1 MEGEKKKEQ
10 VVEGGNG
17 NFLSESPRVGE
28 AVETR
33 SRRPRQMRKCTHE
46 RRSLALSPS
55 RSLLRRSPTNSSPSL
70 PSPAYS
76 LQPSQLSGHLI
87 ASNSDPL
94 PELASLFQ
102 INPVG
107 LLFFS

>member
-46 RRSLALSPS
+46 RTTLARSLALSLARCFVAPLQTPV
-55 RSLLRRSPTNSSPSL
+55 RLPLPQPT
-70 PSPAYS
+70 AYS
-76 LQPSQLSGHLI
+76 LRSS
-87 ASNSDPL
+87 
-94 PELASLFQ
+94 LAT
-102 INPVG
+102 
-107 LLFFS
+107 